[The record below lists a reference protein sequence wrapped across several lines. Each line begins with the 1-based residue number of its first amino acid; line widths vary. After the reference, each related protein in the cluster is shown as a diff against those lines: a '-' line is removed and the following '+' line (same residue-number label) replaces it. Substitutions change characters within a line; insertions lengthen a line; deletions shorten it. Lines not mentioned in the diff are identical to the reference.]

1 MSTYL
6 ETFDDGPGGWMRVV
20 DNVQPVA
27 ALPVRDGAIWSL
39 GPWWVDYNHAPPGAG
54 YLQLLMCL
62 PTKGPFGEHYRE
74 TAGQNRFVASRQP
87 LDFTNARFSVRLKGE
102 LEPETAKV
110 CLLVQGS
117 ADGLVSG
124 WVLAGQPLVLAKDFK
139 DHVLDLLPDEKHWR
153 CLGARHDRGDMYGVS
168 PLAKVLAD
176 VNVNIFLVIHPVTPR
191 PMGPLPGD
199 PHVLRAGKDYP
210 IWPSSIAQGYV
221 AVDTI
226 RIEFAGGPKK

>member
-1 MSTYL
+1 MKKTYV

-27 ALPVRDGAIWSL
+27 ALPVRDGAIWSF

-62 PTKGPFGEHYRE
+62 PTRGPFGEHHRE
-74 TAGQNRFVASRQP
+74 VAGQNRFVAGQQP
-87 LDFTNARFSVRLKGE
+87 LDFSKARFSVRCKGE
-102 LEPETAKV
+102 LESAGARL

-117 ADGLVSG
+117 VDGLVCG
-124 WVLAGQPLVLAKDFK
+124 WVLTGQPIRVEPQYTDSVLELV
-139 DHVLDLLPDEKHWR
+139 PDERQWR
-153 CLGARHDRGDMYGVS
+153 CLGARHDRGDMYGVV
-168 PLAKVLAD
+168 PLARILAN
-176 VNVNIFLVIHPVTPR
+176 VNVNIFLVMFPVTPR
-191 PMGPLPGD
+191 PLGPLAGD

-210 IWPSSIAQGYV
+210 IWPSSIAQGFV

-226 RIEFAGGPKK
+226 RIDFSLPG

>member
-1 MSTYL
+1 MLPVAGAPPRHRLGWRTSRLTPAVRPGAGGVAHQPAHAGRSPTSGDPETMAPKNYT
-6 ETFDDGPGGWMRVV
+6 ETFDNGPGGWVRVV
-20 DNVQPVA
+20 DNVQPPA
-27 ALPVRDGAIWSL
+27 ALPVREGALWSF

-117 ADGLVSG
+117 AD
-124 WVLAGQPLVLAKDFK
+124 
-139 DHVLDLLPDEKHWR
+139 
-153 CLGARHDRGDMYGVS
+153 
-168 PLAKVLAD
+168 
-176 VNVNIFLVIHPVTPR
+176 
-191 PMGPLPGD
+191 
-199 PHVLRAGKDYP
+199 
-210 IWPSSIAQGYV
+210 
-221 AVDTI
+221 
-226 RIEFAGGPKK
+226 